1 MKNFN
6 NIAFRFWL
14 AINLF
19 FLSAILL
26 LSSLFLWIETNNLEK
41 ALRDE
46 GIAAANTLSSA
57 ISNYMLKEDYAYLSP
72 LAYSLLD
79 QPNVQYV
86 TIRDQKGTVIN
97 QKGETITEAD
107 LITEKVPILYFS
119 KYLGE
124 IEIGLKTDTLKN
136 KAIPYLPIPF

>member
-14 AINLF
+14 TINLF

-46 GIAAANTLSSA
+46 GITAANTLSSA

-79 QPNVQYV
+79 HPNV
-86 TIRDQKGTVIN
+86 
-97 QKGETITEAD
+97 
-107 LITEKVPILYFS
+107 
-119 KYLGE
+119 
-124 IEIGLKTDTLKN
+124 
-136 KAIPYLPIPF
+136 